1 MCKIL
6 TNERKIEIR
15 RNNSPLREINTGI
28 EMCFPCQSG
37 SKALKSAVENP
48 NIKKKKIP
56 TSVGSWKPCLQI
68 TAREIRMT
76 CLFVIAIIDTEPIY

>member
-15 RNNSPLREINTGI
+15 HNNSPLREINTGI

-48 NIKKKKIP
+48 TYKKKKSQHLWDP
-56 TSVGSWKPCLQI
+56 GNHVCKSLLEKSG
-68 TAREIRMT
+68 
-76 CLFVIAIIDTEPIY
+76 

>member
-48 NIKKKKIP
+48 NIKKKNPNICGILE
-56 TSVGSWKPCLQI
+56 TMFANHC
-68 TAREIRMT
+68 
-76 CLFVIAIIDTEPIY
+76 

>member
-48 NIKKKKIP
+48 NIKKKKSQHLWDP
-56 TSVGSWKPCLQI
+56 GNHVCKSLLEKSG
-68 TAREIRMT
+68 
-76 CLFVIAIIDTEPIY
+76 